1 MSSHADG
8 QKFQANPEASDIMPA
23 TLTDVRF
30 ARSAEGKVGDAALG
44 KWVPSPFC
52 MFISLL
58 ELPRK
63 TGAPAGV

>member
-1 MSSHADG
+1 
-8 QKFQANPEASDIMPA
+8 MPA